1 MTSRQFRNARI
12 LIVDDED
19 ANIEILQRILAR
31 AGFARVESTND
42 SRQATPLYVEQRPDL
57 ILLDLHMPHLD
68 GLDVMSQLNEIAE
81 ASYLPI
87 LILSGDLAPEARREA
102 LSRDAKDFVGK
113 PFQQAELLLRIKT
126 QLETLLLYLQIQ
138 SQNQL
143 LEAKVREPTRPP
155 EAAQ

>member
-12 LIVDDED
+12 LIVEDED

-57 ILLDLHMPHLD
+57 ILPDLHMPHLD
-68 GLDVMSQLNEIAE
+68 GLEVMDQLNEIPE

-87 LILSGDLAPEARREA
+87 LTLPGDLPPEARRDA
-102 LSRDAKDFVGK
+102 PPRGARDLLNK
-113 PFQQAELLLRIKT
+113 PF
-126 QLETLLLYLQIQ
+126 
-138 SQNQL
+138 
-143 LEAKVREPTRPP
+143 
-155 EAAQ
+155 